1 LTAAAARATLEALRN
16 ATLAIERPFL
26 DDAAMNKIL
35 VCTDG
40 SAYSFVCYDY
50 AAWVAQR
57 TGAALDVLY
66 VSDLRLFEVPM
77 VADLSGSLGVQPY
90 QAVLG
95 QLQEF
100 EQERAKAILEQARAH
115 FAAKAPQTTVTLTH
129 KLGFLVDTFNEF
141 EARADLIMLGKRG
154 ENANFATEHLGSTME
169 RIVRASH
176 KPCMVT
182 SRAFKPVERILFAY
196 DGGRSC
202 QKALEYLATTSA
214 FRELELH
221 VVTVAAP
228 GEEETALKTL
238 QAAEGVLR
246 AADCAPVAQMLV
258 GAADNEI
265 SAYVESRGINLLIM
279 GAYGHSRIRQLII
292 GSTTTSMIRRC
303 KVPVLLF
310 R

>member
-1 LTAAAARATLEALRN
+1 
-16 ATLAIERPFL
+16 
-26 DDAAMNKIL
+26 MKKIL

-50 AAWVAQR
+50 AAWMAQR

-66 VSDLRLFEVPM
+66 VSDLRQFEVPM

-95 QLQEF
+95 KLQEF
-100 EQERAKAILEQARAH
+100 EQERAKAILEQAEKH
-115 FAAKAPQTTVTLTH
+115 LAAKGLPAPSTFTH
-129 KLGFLVDTFNEF
+129 RLGFLVDTFHEF
-141 EARADLIMLGKRG
+141 EGQVDLIMLGKRG

-169 RIVRASH
+169 RVVRASH
-176 KPCMVT
+176 KPCLVT
-182 SRAFKPVERILFAY
+182 SRAFKPVERILFAH
-196 DGGRSC
+196 DGGKSC
-202 QKALEYLATTSA
+202 QKALEFLATSAA
-214 FRELELH
+214 FRDLELH
-221 VVTVAAP
+221 LVTVAART
-228 GEEETALKTL
+228 EEETALKTL

-246 AADCAPVAQMLV
+246 ASGYQPVAQMLA

-265 SAYVESRGINLLIM
+265 SAYVEGRGINLLIM
-279 GAYGHSRIRQLII
+279 GAYGHNRIRQLII

-303 KVPVLLF
+303 RVPVLLF

>member
-1 LTAAAARATLEALRN
+1 
-16 ATLAIERPFL
+16 
-26 DDAAMNKIL
+26 MNKIL

-50 AAWVAQR
+50 AAWLAER
-57 TGAALDVLY
+57 TGASLEVLY
-66 VSDLRLFEVPM
+66 VSDLRQFEVPM

-90 QAVLG
+90 QAVLSR
-95 QLQEF
+95 LQDF
-100 EQERAKAILEQARAH
+100 EQERAKAILEQARVH
-115 FAAKAPQTTVTLTH
+115 FASKAPGTPASFTH
-129 KLGFLVDTFNEF
+129 KLGFLVDTFHEF
-141 EARADLIMLGKRG
+141 EAHADLIMLGKRG

-169 RIVRASH
+169 RVVRASH
-176 KPCMVT
+176 IPCLVT

-196 DGGRSC
+196 DGSRSC
-202 QKALEYLATTSA
+202 QKALEFITTNSA
-214 FRELELH
+214 FRDLELH
-221 VVTVAAP
+221 LVTVAAAH
-228 GEEETALKTL
+228 EEETALKTL

-246 AADCAPVAQMLV
+246 AAGGAPVAQMLV

-265 SAYVESRGINLLIM
+265 SAYVEGRGINLLVM

>member
-1 LTAAAARATLEALRN
+1 
-16 ATLAIERPFL
+16 
-26 DDAAMNKIL
+26 MNKIL

-40 SAYSFVCYDY
+40 SAYAFVCYDY
-50 AAWVAQR
+50 AAWLAER
-57 TGAALDVLY
+57 TGASLEVLY
-66 VSDLRLFEVPM
+66 VSDLRQFEVPM

-95 QLQEF
+95 RLQDF
-100 EQERAKAILEQARAH
+100 EQERAKAILEQARVH
-115 FAAKAPQTTVTLTH
+115 FASKAPHTPVGFTH
-129 KLGFLVDTFNEF
+129 KLGFLVDTFHEF
-141 EARADLIMLGKRG
+141 EAHVDLIMLGKRG

-169 RIVRASH
+169 RVVRASH
-176 KPCMVT
+176 KPCLVT

-196 DGGRSC
+196 DGSRSC
-202 QKALEYLATTSA
+202 QKALEFLTTTSA
-214 FRELELH
+214 FRDLELH
-221 VVTVAAP
+221 LVTVAASHA
-228 GEEETALKTL
+228 EETALKTL

-246 AADCAPVAQMLV
+246 AAGCAPVAQMLV
-258 GAADNEI
+258 GAPDNEI
-265 SAYVESRGINLLIM
+265 SAYVEGRGINLLIM

>member
-1 LTAAAARATLEALRN
+1 
-16 ATLAIERPFL
+16 
-26 DDAAMNKIL
+26 MNKIL

-50 AAWVAQR
+50 AAWLAQR
-57 TGAALDVLY
+57 AGAALEVLY
-66 VSDLRLFEVPM
+66 VSDLRMFEVPM

-95 QLQEF
+95 RLQDF

-115 FAAKAPQTTVTLTH
+115 FAAKAPGTPVGFTH
-129 KLGFLVDTFNEF
+129 KLGFLVDTFHEF
-141 EARADLIMLGKRG
+141 EAQVDLIMLGKRG

-169 RIVRASH
+169 RVVRASH
-176 KPCMVT
+176 KPCLVT
-182 SRAFKPVERILFAY
+182 SRAYKPIERILFAY

-202 QKALEYLATTSA
+202 QKALEFLATSSA

-221 VVTVAAP
+221 VVTVAAA
-228 GEEETALKTL
+228 GEEAAALKTL

-246 AADCAPVAQMLV
+246 AAECAPVSQMLV
-258 GAADNEI
+258 GVPDNEI
-265 SAYVESRGINLLIM
+265 SAYVENRGINLLIM

>member
-1 LTAAAARATLEALRN
+1 
-16 ATLAIERPFL
+16 
-26 DDAAMNKIL
+26 MNKIL

-40 SAYSFVCYDY
+40 SPYSFVCYDY
-50 AAWVAQR
+50 AAWLAQR

-95 QLQEF
+95 RLQEF
-100 EQERAKAILEQARAH
+100 EQERAKAILEQARV
-115 FAAKAPQTTVTLTH
+115 FLAAKAPRTSVSFTH
-129 KLGFLVDTFNEF
+129 KLGFLVDTFHEF
-141 EARADLIMLGKRG
+141 EAHADLIMLGKRG

-169 RIVRASH
+169 RVVRASH
-176 KPCMVT
+176 RPCLVT
-182 SRAFKPVERILFAY
+182 SRAFKPVERVLFAY
-196 DGGRSC
+196 DGGKSC
-202 QKALEYLATTSA
+202 QRALEFLTTTAA
-214 FRELELH
+214 FRDLELH

-228 GEEETALKTL
+228 GEEAAALQTL

-246 AADCAPVAQMLV
+246 AAGRAPIAQMLV
-258 GAADNEI
+258 GAPDNEI
-265 SAYVESRGINLLIM
+265 SAYVENRGIHLLIM

-303 KVPVLLF
+303 KIPVLLF

>member
-1 LTAAAARATLEALRN
+1 
-16 ATLAIERPFL
+16 
-26 DDAAMNKIL
+26 MKKIL

-50 AAWVAQR
+50 AAWLAGR
-57 TGAALDVLY
+57 TGASLEILY
-66 VSDLRLFEVPM
+66 VSDLRQFEVPM

-95 QLQEF
+95 RLQEF
-100 EQERAKAILEQARAH
+100 EEERAKAILEQARAH
-115 FAAKAPQTTVTLTH
+115 FASRAPQTPVGFTH
-129 KLGFLVDTFNEF
+129 KLGFLVDTFHEF
-141 EARADLIMLGKRG
+141 EDRIDLIMLGKRG

-169 RIVRASH
+169 RVVRASH
-176 KPCMVT
+176 KPCLVT
-182 SRAFKPVERILFAY
+182 SRAFKPVQRILFAY

-202 QKALEYLATTSA
+202 QKALEFLSTNAA
-214 FRELELH
+214 LRDLELH

-228 GEEETALKTL
+228 HEEEAASKTL
-238 QAAEGVLR
+238 QAADGVLR
-246 AADCAPVAQMLV
+246 ASGCTPVAQLLV
-258 GAADNEI
+258 GVTDNEI
-265 SAYVESRGINLLIM
+265 SGYVEGHGINLLIM

-303 KVPVLLF
+303 RVPVLLF